1 MGDIKLSTNVRPKM
15 NQDLFLV
22 IALGFIIFMMF
33 FNGRKRKKAQAD
45 MQSGIKVGAYV
56 LLHSGIMGSIVNID
70 EKTLIVETTP
80 GTKLTVLKGAV
91 RSIEEA
97 PKAAAAPK
105 KPAATKLAATASK
118 PAVAKSTT
126 APKTAAKPAAKKPVA
141 KKPAAKPAK

>member
-1 MGDIKLSTNVRPKM
+1 M

-33 FNGRKRKKAQAD
+33 FNGRKRKKAQAE
-45 MQSGIKVGAYV
+45 MQAGIKVGAYV
-56 LLHSGIMGSIVNID
+56 LLHSGILGSIVSQD
-70 EKTLIVETTP
+70 DKHLVVETTP

-97 PKAAAAPK
+97 PKKVAAKTAAA
-105 KPAATKLAATASK
+105 KPATAT
-118 PAVAKSTT
+118 
-126 APKTAAKPAAKKPVA
+126 KTAAKPAAKKPAA

>member
-1 MGDIKLSTNVRPKM
+1 M

-33 FNGRKRKKAQAD
+33 FNGRKRKKAQAE
-45 MQSGIKVGAYV
+45 MQAGIKVGAYV
-56 LLHSGIMGSIVNID
+56 LLHSGILGSIVSLD
-70 EKTLIVETTP
+70 EKSLVVETTP

-97 PKAAAAPK
+97 PK
-105 KPAATKLAATASK
+105 KPAAAK
-118 PAVAKSTT
+118 PAVAKTAAAKSTT
-126 APKTAAKPAAKKPVA
+126 AAKTAAKPAAKKPVA